1 VINITPDEVV
11 NQNLNAAGQPTGATV
26 KDPKKTDTQPS
37 TEVPSQVTPKAPEV
51 EESLPIKEN
60 KEEALQPVTEELK
73 EEASRKIVLSENQA
87 QPLFMVVGLLALALS
102 LAAFAAGTSM
112 RFRRRKH

>member
-1 VINITPDEVV
+1 
-11 NQNLNAAGQPTGATV
+11 V

-37 TEVPSQVTPKAPEV
+37 TEVPSQVIPKAPEV
-51 EESLPIKEN
+51 EESLPIKEK
-60 KEEALQPVTEELK
+60 KEEVLQPVTEELK
-73 EEASRKIVLSENQA
+73 EEASRKIVLSENEA